1 MTDELI
7 RDLSIIDGL
16 NVRSQTS
23 SFAYQGTRGDVQEA
37 GRQLQVDYVLEGSV
51 LRAGERLR
59 INMQLVRVRDDVSL
73 WADTFERQ
81 LPDVFAI
88 QNEISFAVVNGL
100 RLHLG
105 RGRRRYE
112 TSVEAYDLY
121 LQARALQL
129 RRGMHGMLESIG
141 PLEQAIAIDAAF
153 APAYA
158 GLGAAYALRSIQFPE
173 AHPADELEKMRSA
186 VAKAVQLDPLLA
198 EAHAARALAFARD
211 SRWKR
216 RNRAFTARS
225 SSIRIA
231 RALTRTSRCGCS
243 MYLGR
248 NDEALGQLRMAEKGD
263 VLSPDV
269 HLALALTLTST
280 GQFEQAAA
288 ECLKMPA
295 KDMLAKQCLARTKLG
310 EGKFDEAIP
319 LLVNDPNPQSL
330 GFLGYAYARS
340 GRRAEAEKLVLEST
354 FANEQALIFA
364 GLGDASRTLGALD
377 QMAALGAQRVGMY
390 LNSPELAPLQSD
402 PRLSALRTRVG
413 LPN

>member
-1 MTDELI
+1 MK
-7 RDLSIIDGL
+7 
-16 NVRSQTS
+16 
-23 SFAYQGTRGDVQEA
+23 
-37 GRQLQVDYVLEGSV
+37 
-51 LRAGERLR
+51 RA
-59 INMQLVRVRDDVSL
+59 
-73 WADTFERQ
+73 W
-81 LPDVFAI
+81 
-88 QNEISFAVVNGL
+88 
-100 RLHLG
+100 
-105 RGRRRYE
+105 RRP
-112 TSVEAYDLY
+112 DLY
-121 LQARALQL
+121 LQARALQI

-211 SRWKR
+211 SRWEEAEQSFH
-216 RNRAFTARS
+216 RAIELDPNRS
-225 SSIRIA
+225 STYTDF
-231 RALTRTSRCGCS
+231 ALWVL
-243 MYLGR
+243 YVLGR
-248 NDEALGQLRMAEKGD
+248 NDEALGQLRMAEKSD

-295 KDMLAKQCLARTKLG
+295 RDTLAKQCLARTKLG

-330 GFLGYAYARS
+330 GLPGLCVCAIRPTRGGGETGPRVDVRQRTSADFRGSGRCEPHAGRARS
-340 GRRAEAEKLVLEST
+340 DGSARFSTRRDVS
-354 FANEQALIFA
+354 
-364 GLGDASRTLGALD
+364 
-377 QMAALGAQRVGMY
+377 
-390 LNSPELAPLQSD
+390 ELA
-402 PRLSALRTRVG
+402 
-413 LPN
+413 